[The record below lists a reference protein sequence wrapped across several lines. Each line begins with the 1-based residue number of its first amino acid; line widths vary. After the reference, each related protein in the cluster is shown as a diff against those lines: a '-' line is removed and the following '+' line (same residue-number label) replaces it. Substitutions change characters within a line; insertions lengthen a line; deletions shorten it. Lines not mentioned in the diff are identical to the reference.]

1 MRGSRCRS
9 LGSATQCSAIEGSH
23 VTFPDP
29 KKSSVEPIAA
39 GVASKWCHAKEDLS
53 AASLRKLDGKEDRK
67 ARPVLPG
74 CTRLKLPRSSSTC
87 TTPPCDWAS
96 IGCESDLQSIK
107 MAYTEEEPLLK
118 PQAQQVTGDVA
129 LEQPEAQWDSG
140 LLACCG
146 NGDLQG
152 CATFSL
158 VHVFPCVAFGGF
170 LPPSP
175 RI

>member
-1 MRGSRCRS
+1 MMPCK
-9 LGSATQCSAIEGSH
+9 EGS
-23 VTFPDP
+23 VC
-29 KKSSVEPIAA
+29 
-39 GVASKWCHAKEDLS
+39 SKFAQTGWQT
-53 AASLRKLDGKEDRK
+53 GPQNPK

-74 CTRLKLPRSSSTC
+74 CTRLKLPRLRSTC
-87 TTPPCDWAS
+87 TTPPYGRVS

-129 LEQPEAQWDSG
+129 LVQPEAQWDSG

-158 VHVFPCVAFGGF
+158 VHVFPCVAFGGC
-170 LPPSP
+170 LSISP
-175 RI
+175 RISRATTLVKNHQSFSLPVICPVDPEHSPSW

>member
-1 MRGSRCRS
+1 
-9 LGSATQCSAIEGSH
+9 
-23 VTFPDP
+23 
-29 KKSSVEPIAA
+29 
-39 GVASKWCHAKEDLS
+39 
-53 AASLRKLDGKEDRK
+53 
-67 ARPVLPG
+67 
-74 CTRLKLPRSSSTC
+74 
-87 TTPPCDWAS
+87 
-96 IGCESDLQSIK
+96 

-158 VHVFPCVAFGGF
+158 VHVFPCVAFGGC
-170 LPPSP
+170 LSISP
-175 RI
+175 RISRATTLVKNHQSLSLPVECPIHPGYSPLW